1 MERLGMRRNAE
12 DDFDRPTL
20 PEGHP
25 LRRHELYRL
34 DSVSYFG
41 RR

>member
-25 LRRHELYRL
+25 LRRHVLYRL
-34 DSVSYFG
+34 DSASYFG